1 MRSDFGVNSAVLLGR
16 GRETLRKD
24 LRFPALVIKV
34 VPGFCVPEGDTIY
47 RAAASIRRWLGLRVI
62 TAAESR
68 VAGLNLETL
77 VGRTVEQVEPHG
89 KHLVISFG
97 VHPDRPNDQPVALHS
112 HMRMSGSWHVYTA
125 TAEWQ
130 RPKRQAKVILTA
142 DDRLAVCFN
151 APIISLLEQREVA
164 RATSIG
170 ELGPDVLVDPFNV
183 AEVVTRA
190 RSNRNADAIGEV
202 LLDQRVV
209 AGIGNIY
216 RCEALFLEAI
226 HPWTI
231 LRQLSNEQLAAVVS
245 TASTIMRANIGK
257 AVARNFGR
265 GENQPW
271 VYGRNGLPCR
281 KCGTIVQARKQGS
294 QARTAYWCS
303 LCQRV

>member
-1 MRSDFGVNSAVLLGR
+1 VVA
-16 GRETLRKD
+16 T
-24 LRFPALVIKV
+24 KV

-47 RAAASIRRWLGLRVI
+47 RTAASIRRWIGGRVI
-62 TAAESR
+62 TAAESQVTGMTVGTLIGRR
-68 VAGLNLETL
+68 VES
-77 VGRTVEQVEPHG
+77 VEPTG

-97 VHPDRPNDQPVALHS
+97 LHPDRIEDQLVALHS

-130 RPKRQAKVILTA
+130 RPKRQANVILQA
-142 DDRLAVCFN
+142 GDRLAVCFN
-151 APIISLLEQREVA
+151 APIISLLQTREVA
-164 RATSIG
+164 RATSIAQ
-170 ELGPDVLVDPFNV
+170 LGPDLLVDPFDI
-183 AEVVTRA
+183 AEVLRRA
-190 RSNRNADAIGEV
+190 RANRNTDAIGEV

-231 LRQLSNEQLAAVVS
+231 LSQLNDEQLSAIVM
-245 TASTIMRANIGK
+245 TASRIMRANLGAPIG
-257 AVARNFGR
+257 RNFGI

-281 KCGTIVQARKQGS
+281 TCGTVVQARKQGI